1 MRCRWGSKGR
11 SASPRKAPC
20 HTRVSLLSSL
30 HSYICPHS
38 CVRLVDQMLVIFAVL
53 EGCRYGQ
60 MMVSAIRLGSL
71 LTLLPGT
78 TIFAEFADNARADST
93 WPPSVGV
100 ILTDL
105 AAMVSRAEMHVS
117 SPDQITFEERRDT
130 DNMNPD
136 CWIRRSDRLSAGEV
150 SPFSE
155 NKNRI

>member
-1 MRCRWGSKGR
+1 M
-11 SASPRKAPC
+11 
-20 HTRVSLLSSL
+20 
-30 HSYICPHS
+30 
-38 CVRLVDQMLVIFAVL
+38 IFAVL
-53 EGCRYGQ
+53 AGCRYGL
-60 MMVSAIRLGSL
+60 MMVSAIRLRSH

-78 TIFAEFADNARADST
+78 TTLAELADYAGVVSK

-100 ILTDL
+100 ILADL
-105 AAMVSRAEMHVS
+105 VAMVSRAEMHVS

>member
-1 MRCRWGSKGR
+1 
-11 SASPRKAPC
+11 
-20 HTRVSLLSSL
+20 
-30 HSYICPHS
+30 
-38 CVRLVDQMLVIFAVL
+38 MLVIFAVL

-71 LTLLPGT
+71 LTKLSGK
-78 TIFAEFADNARADST
+78 TILAELADNAGADST

-136 CWIRRSDRLSAGEV
+136 CWIRRSGRLSAGEV